1 SPAAGRPGRASAGGS
16 CGSLHG
22 EQAPPAVTEAALQVF
37 RWQAMAVGKV
47 LPVAGQQQTE
57 VTQLL
62 TLQAL
67 DQAQY
72 LALGVRVFQRQA
84 QVMQQATEQG
94 AIEQA
99 KGLARVFVPES
110 LDLAG
115 DIPGQALGGHF
126 QAEQLARHGT
136 RARLRQAEAAGE
148 GFQPLAVAP

>member
-1 SPAAGRPGRASAGGS
+1 
-16 CGSLHG
+16 
-22 EQAPPAVTEAALQVF
+22 
-37 RWQAMAVGKV
+37 MAIGKV

-67 DQAQY
+67 DHAQY
-72 LALGVRVFQRQA
+72 LALGVRAFQRQA

-110 LDLAG
+110 LDLSG
-115 DIPGQALGGHF
+115 DDEKAL
-126 QAEQLARHGT
+126 
-136 RARLRQAEAAGE
+136 AAKGY
-148 GFQPLAVAP
+148 